1 MKYYLELQFSDS
13 PKCRT
18 CMLCRSKGLD
28 LNGETVMGCY
38 GLIKIPKI
46 EDDEPDKLENCPLKC
61 K

>member
-1 MKYYLELQFSDS
+1 
-13 PKCRT
+13 
-18 CMLCRSKGLD
+18 MLCRSKGLD